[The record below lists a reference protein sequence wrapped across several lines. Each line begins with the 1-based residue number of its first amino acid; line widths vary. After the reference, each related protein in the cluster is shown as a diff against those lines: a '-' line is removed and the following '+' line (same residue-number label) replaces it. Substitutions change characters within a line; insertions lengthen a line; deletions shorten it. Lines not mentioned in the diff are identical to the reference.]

1 MAMISHEVPLVD
13 WKTQQGFSK
22 RISLCRKVGR
32 WQEAAYLLARMRVK
46 KLVPNSITCN
56 MVISCL
62 ARAGCWQLAVAL
74 LSEMPQIQAAPDLI
88 SYNSA
93 ISACE
98 AAGEWENTLALLEA
112 LESAELQPDVICYS
126 GVISACAKGGFW
138 RLTTMLL
145 ERLSAQRMHPDLVAL
160 NSALGAYKGPRW
172 QMAISTLSSF
182 PTLRLMPDVVSFC
195 TAISCCEEAWPK
207 ALQLL
212 DMRSLHS
219 RLAQDVFGYS
229 SAMSCLA
236 SDHASGSASWPATL
250 DMLADM
256 LGRQTKLAR
265 VFFSRSPA
273 MDLENVMLI
282 CIYILQFLTALKL
295 LSKLVQ
301 LGLKVRSHWSDL
313 FKRLRQLVGQFQ
325 EWQKSESRATRFF
338 ERTLCRLLQSSSQ
351 VMLVALFLR
360 LLVVQWHLLL
370 HTPHMMQP
378 ALDLSNLLA
387 YALLLLLCSWP
398 QLVTPQSLDVWYIV
412 LQVLCILPLFS
423 TKPADV
429 TMVSLVTL
437 LPRFLLALCC
447 RHMWLA
453 VLGGTVHWII
463 SLQSVWGFPSGD
475 LVMAQTAELMVF
487 FAGMVTM
494 RHQMYEN
501 VRVSLSLQKR
511 SIELGAVS
519 SLLYGFCDAVVELDD
534 ELKIANTANQLSTML
549 LRSLGSPPPNLV
561 GSEFLRLFLEED
573 REPLKSS
580 LCSASVT
587 SRVSARMVDALG
599 STVQLELLHTLF
611 RNEDQQTCRLVGMRE
626 LQEAADVAPLKA
638 PRAGTESNVSL
649 LFDACTFEL
658 LGATDAFKRMM
669 RDFGS
674 FMDDLDQMSIY
685 DLLGPEENSIA
696 LVSSIQSAV
705 NSFDS
710 ERQVQVIQ
718 LGSLEILNHKV
729 EAVLTLQNDE
739 LLKTVVG
746 TLAVSLGATA
756 RTRSK
761 TRSHRVSPRPHQS
774 HIADG
779 RSGSILDLRKD
790 HAHASL

>member
-1 MAMISHEVPLVD
+1 
-13 WKTQQGFSK
+13 
-22 RISLCRKVGR
+22 
-32 WQEAAYLLARMRVK
+32 
-46 KLVPNSITCN
+46 
-56 MVISCL
+56 
-62 ARAGCWQLAVAL
+62 
-74 LSEMPQIQAAPDLI
+74 
-88 SYNSA
+88 
-93 ISACE
+93 
-98 AAGEWENTLALLEA
+98 
-112 LESAELQPDVICYS
+112 
-126 GVISACAKGGFW
+126 
-138 RLTTMLL
+138 
-145 ERLSAQRMHPDLVAL
+145 
-160 NSALGAYKGPRW
+160 
-172 QMAISTLSSF
+172 
-182 PTLRLMPDVVSFC
+182 
-195 TAISCCEEAWPK
+195 
-207 ALQLL
+207 
-212 DMRSLHS
+212 
-219 RLAQDVFGYS
+219 
-229 SAMSCLA
+229 
-236 SDHASGSASWPATL
+236 
-250 DMLADM
+250 
-256 LGRQTKLAR
+256 
-265 VFFSRSPA
+265 
-273 MDLENVMLI
+273 MLI

-301 LGLKVRSHWSDL
+301 LGLKVRSSWSDL
-313 FKRLRQLVGQFQ
+313 FKRLRQLIGHLQ
-325 EWQKSESRATRFF
+325 EWQKADVRATRFF

-370 HTPHMMQP
+370 HTEHQMQP

-387 YALLLLLCSWP
+387 YAFLLLLCSWP
-398 QLVTPQSLDVWYIV
+398 QLVTPRSLDVWYIV
-412 LQVLCILPLFS
+412 LQVLCTLPLFS
-423 TKPADV
+423 TKAADV
-429 TMVSLVTL
+429 TLVSLVTL

-447 RHMWLA
+447 RHVWLA
-453 VLGGTVHWII
+453 VLGGTLHWVI
-463 SLQSVWGFPSGD
+463 SLQSIWTFQSGD
-475 LVMAQTAELMVF
+475 LVMAQSAELVVF

-549 LRSLGSPPPNLV
+549 LRSLGSPPPNLM

-573 REPLKSS
+573 RELLKSS
-580 LCSASVT
+580 LCSSSAT
-587 SRVSARMVDALG
+587 LRVSARMVDALG

-626 LQEAADVAPLKA
+626 LQEAADVAPLKT
-638 PRAGTESNVSL
+638 PRAGMESNASL
-649 LFDACTFEL
+649 MFDACSFEI

-674 FMDDLDQMSIY
+674 LMDDLDQLSIY
-685 DLLGPEENSIA
+685 DLLGPEESSIA

-705 NSFDS
+705 NSFDI
-710 ERQVQVIQ
+710 ERPLSSKQVQAIQ

-746 TLAVSLGATA
+746 TLAVSLDATP

-761 TRSHRVSPRPHQS
+761 ARSHRGSPRPHQS
-774 HIADG
+774 HVVEG

-790 HAHASL
+790 QSHASL